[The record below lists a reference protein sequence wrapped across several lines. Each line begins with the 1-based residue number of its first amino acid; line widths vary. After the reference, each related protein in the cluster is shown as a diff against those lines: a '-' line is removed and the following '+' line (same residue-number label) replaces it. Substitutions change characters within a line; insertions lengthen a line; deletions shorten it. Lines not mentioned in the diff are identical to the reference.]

1 MLRRLKEDAHR
12 QFASNP
18 SYIFDYERAVMLY
31 AAARETASNQ
41 QEREQMENTIKELLT
56 EIENN
61 YIIKKKAEAR
71 HMPSFY
77 YNQDRSF

>member
-1 MLRRLKEDAHR
+1 MEARRRMQESRKQEAT
-12 QFASNP
+12 
-18 SYIFDYERAVMLY
+18 
-31 AAARETASNQ
+31 RETASNQ
-41 QEREQMENTIKELLT
+41 QEREQMENAIKELLT

-61 YIIKKKAEAR
+61 YIIKKKAEAK

>member
-1 MLRRLKEDAHR
+1 
-12 QFASNP
+12 
-18 SYIFDYERAVMLY
+18 MLY

-61 YIIKKKAEAR
+61 YIIKKKAEAK